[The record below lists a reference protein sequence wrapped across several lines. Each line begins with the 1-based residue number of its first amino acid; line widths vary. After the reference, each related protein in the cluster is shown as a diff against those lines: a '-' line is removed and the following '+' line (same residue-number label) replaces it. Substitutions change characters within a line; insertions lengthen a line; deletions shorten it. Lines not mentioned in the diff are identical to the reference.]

1 MFHFPLMTSI
11 LALMPRHGARTALVD
26 GAGTRLSYAELHEAV
41 CRRAAGLQERGVRKG
56 DRVIL
61 FEGNS
66 IDYVVGLW
74 AGFLVGAVV
83 VPVSPDLPRERFA
96 YIVKDSGA
104 VLAQSHLADRVAQL
118 EDLIE
123 FIGDADGAASRAEI
137 EATRGAL
144 ISTDRA
150 LIIYT
155 SGSTG
160 APKGVTLTHLNVFS
174 ACQSVS
180 AYLGITAEE
189 RIFCAVPF
197 TFDYGM
203 HQITMSALHG
213 AALHIEASFRRPNL
227 SLKRM
232 EREAITCLPIVPAMV
247 RMMLPL
253 KDRYDLTRIRKVTNT
268 AAALGPAIQDK
279 LRSILPGADI
289 FSMYG
294 LTECHRCTYLPPEE
308 LSAHST
314 SVGYAIPDTEM
325 WVVDDDGVA
334 HTRSAVGELMI
345 RGNTVMEG
353 YWNKPEKTAERL
365 VVDPVTGRKHLR
377 TGDLCALDEAGRLTF
392 LSRADAVVKVRGE
405 KWVPT
410 TAENELA
417 RFPTCAEVS
426 CVAVEDTLGELRT
439 MAFLVPGQDAR
450 IEPRE
455 VIQWCA
461 AHLEPVYVPE
471 RVNVMASLPRTPNG
485 KTDLQALRRMAQDV
499 FA

>member
-1 MFHFPLMTSI
+1 MFAFPLMTSI
-11 LALMPRHGARTALVD
+11 LGLMPKHGARTALVD
-26 GAGTRLSYAELHEAV
+26 GAGTHVSYADLHDAV
-41 CRRAAGLQERGVRKG
+41 RRRAGAFQARGVGKG
-56 DRVIL
+56 DRIVL
-61 FEGNS
+61 LEDNS

-83 VPVSPDLPRERFA
+83 VPVSPELPRERLA

-104 VLAQSHLADRVAQL
+104 VLAQSHLGDRSADIA
-118 EDLIE
+118 DLIDVV
-123 FIGDADGAASRAEI
+123 GDADADTPLADI
-137 EATRGAL
+137 EAVRGAL
-144 ISTDRA
+144 VSSDRA

-180 AYLGITAEE
+180 HYLGITEQE

-213 AALHIEASFRRPNL
+213 ATLHIEASFRRPNL

-232 EREAITCLPIVPAMV
+232 EREKITCLPIVPAMV

-253 KDRYDLTRIRKVTNT
+253 KDRYDLSAIRKVTNT
-268 AAALGPAIQDK
+268 AAALGPAIQEK
-279 LRSILPGADI
+279 LRTILPEADI

-294 LTECHRCTYLPPEE
+294 LTECHRCTYLPPAE
-308 LSAHST
+308 LSAHPT
-314 SVGYAIPDTEM
+314 SVGYAIPDTQM
-325 WVVDDDGVA
+325 WVVDNDGIA
-334 HTRSAVGELMI
+334 RTCNATGELMI

-353 YWNKPEKTAERL
+353 YWNKPDKTAERL
-365 VVDPVTGRKHLR
+365 IVDPVTGQKHLR
-377 TGDLCALDEAGRLTF
+377 TGDLCALDGAGRLTF

-410 TAENELA
+410 TAENALA

-439 MAFLVPGQDAR
+439 MAFLVPGQEAR
-450 IEPRE
+450 VDPRE

-471 RVNVMASLPRTPNG
+471 RVSVMASLPRTPNG